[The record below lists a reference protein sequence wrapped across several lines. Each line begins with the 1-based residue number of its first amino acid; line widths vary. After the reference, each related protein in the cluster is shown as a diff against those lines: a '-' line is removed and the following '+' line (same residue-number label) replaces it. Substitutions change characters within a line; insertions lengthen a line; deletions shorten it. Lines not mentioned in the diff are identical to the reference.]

1 MKSQNCYQL
10 SKTWNRL
17 EIYTTKGFDSVATIL
32 PVLKLGQGV
41 LPCGLQ
47 TLPYHLGDMHNQAS
61 KIREDAAL
69 QT

>member
-17 EIYTTKGFDSVATIL
+17 EVCTTKGFDSVTTIL
-32 PVLKLGQGV
+32 AVLKLGQGV
-41 LPCGLQ
+41 LPSGLQ
-47 TLPYHLGDMHNQAS
+47 SLSYHLGDMHNLDS
-61 KIREDAAL
+61 KIREDTAL